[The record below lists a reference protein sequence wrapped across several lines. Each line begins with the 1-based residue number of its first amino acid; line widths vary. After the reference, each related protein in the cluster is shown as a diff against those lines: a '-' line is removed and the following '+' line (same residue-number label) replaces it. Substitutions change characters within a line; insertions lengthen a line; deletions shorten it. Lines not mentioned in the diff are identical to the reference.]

1 MEMRSLGAT
10 GERVSALCMGC
21 WEIGGQ
27 AWGDFPAWDGVR
39 LVRQAFDAGITTFDT
54 AEVYGNGRSEV
65 LLGEALYGRRDD
77 AFIISKVGY
86 LPGTDGAQSIQ
97 GAKQPRDY
105 SPKRIRDACDL
116 ALRRLRT
123 DYIDAYLLHDP
134 PLHIVK
140 HEAPF
145 AVLQELQAAGKIRWW
160 GISARTGEPE
170 AAVEAIRRWNAPVV
184 ETPYNAVDDGAGD
197 ELLPLAA
204 EHGTG
209 VFARSPFANGLIL
222 LSEQELAALPA
233 SDWRQSAMFRE
244 RLVGC
249 RRPARAHSG
258 HCRRA
263 RRTGARHGYPL
274 RAGPPGRLDLH
285 RRTVQRRR
293 HRGQHPDR
301 RAALSE
307 PRRNC
312 CHPREVGPE

>member
-39 LVRQAFDAGITTFDT
+39 LVQQAFDAGITTFDT

-123 DYIDAYLLHDP
+123 EYIDAYLLHDP
-134 PLHIVK
+134 PLHIVR

-145 AVLQELQAAGKIRWW
+145 AVLEELQAAGKIRWW
-160 GISARTGEPE
+160 GISARTGQPE
-170 AAVEAIRRWNAPVV
+170 TAVEAIRRWGAPVV

-222 LSEQELAALPA
+222 LSEKELAALPA
-233 SDWRQSAMFRE
+233 SDWRQSEMFRE
-244 RLVGC
+244 RL
-249 RRPARAHSG
+249 ADA
-258 HCRRA
+258 
-263 RRTGARHGYPL
+263 
-274 RAGPPGRLDLH
+274 AGPRERIQDIADLRDELPYETAMRFVLGH
-285 RRTVQRRR
+285 QAASTCIVGLSNAEDIAANTPVGDPPYLSAEEIAVI
-293 HRGQHPDR
+293 RGQM
-301 RAALSE
+301 A
-307 PRRNC
+307 
-312 CHPREVGPE
+312 G